1 MNKFLLSFAMLTA
14 MSTRAIA
21 ADSVPAADAF
31 QVLDQ
36 KPDGPRITPYL
47 AYQTELAW
55 RQDEK
60 RRKAW
65 EGFRDERDLLR
76 VQEQMRVSLLKML
89 GGLPTERTPLRP
101 QITGRIQMTGY
112 HIEKLVFE
120 SLPGVYVTA
129 LVYVPDDKKK
139 HPGILVPCGH
149 STNGKVHYQ
158 ALCQR
163 LVQRGYV
170 VICWDPVGQGERS
183 QFWDAKAGKT
193 RYNLICAEHAV
204 LGNMAYLTG
213 SNLARWEIWD
223 GVRAVD
229 YLLTRPEVDA
239 DRINITGTS
248 GGGTQTAYIAA
259 LDKRIKVA
267 VPSCF
272 ITALPMRMFN
282 RIFKDPDSDPEQ
294 DLFEMIS
301 SGVDNPGLLLMM
313 YPRPVMVASAVLDFF
328 PIEGAQKTVRE
339 VSAVYE
345 RFGHAADIGMVQGYH
360 GHQFSDENQFA
371 AIEFLDRYNQIPAA
385 RALPPTTEIAEKD
398 LLCTQSGQVML
409 EFKDARSL
417 MDVIKDYYAENKGHS
432 AATVKQLYF
441 GDGYSGVKSW
451 GLTEYT
457 GAPPKPEQITWETR
471 GSSNA
476 DGLVIDRYLLRHSHL
491 LEMPLLHIHKAD
503 SVHRPMLLWVGSN
516 GKATAEDWT
525 EVKKQIDAGYD
536 VVSFDA
542 RGLGETRMPYKAV
555 SEDDPTLAKLDFDKA
570 YVNPLSSV
578 MGGYVYNSLLIGRP
592 YFLQLVEDGEI
603 AARFARVQLHGSE
616 LFVAG
621 AGDANTLA
629 GAVAESL
636 PDVKLLPQ
644 DGGTTIKWS
653 EIVEQKQEVW
663 PIQYLL
669 PGGAYI
675 H

>member
-1 MNKFLLSFAMLTA
+1 MNKFLFSFAILTA
-14 MSTRAIA
+14 LSTRSIA

-31 QVLDQ
+31 QVLDR
-36 KPDGPRITPYL
+36 KPAGPQITPYL
-47 AYQTELAW
+47 SYQTELAW
-55 RQDEK
+55 RMDD
-60 RRKAW
+60 RRQKVW
-65 EGFRDERDLLR
+65 EGLRDEHDLLR
-76 VQEQMRVSLLKML
+76 LQDQMRASLLKML
-89 GGLPTERTPLRP
+89 GGLPTERTPLHP
-101 QITGRIQMTGY
+101 QITGRIQMAGY
-112 HIEKLVFE
+112 HIEKLIFE
-120 SLPGVYVTA
+120 SLRGIYVTA

-204 LGNMAYLTG
+204 MGNLAYLAGT
-213 SNLARWEIWD
+213 NLARWEVWD
-223 GVRAVD
+223 GMRAID

-248 GGGTQTAYIAA
+248 GGGTQTAYLAA

-267 VPSCF
+267 VPSCY

-294 DLFEMIS
+294 DLFGLIS

-339 VSAVYE
+339 VSALYE
-345 RFGHAADIGMVQGYH
+345 RFGHGSDIGMAQGYH

-385 RALPPTTEIAEKD
+385 RSLPTTTEIAEKD
-398 LLCTQSGQVML
+398 LLCTKNGQVMV

-417 MDVIKDYYAENKGHS
+417 MDVIKIYYTENKGRS
-432 AATVKQLYF
+432 GVTVKQLYF
-441 GDGYSGVKSW
+441 GEGYAGVKSW
-451 GLTEYT
+451 GVAEYA
-457 GAPPKPEQITWETR
+457 GGPPKSQQITWESR
-471 GSSNA
+471 GSSNV
-476 DGLVIDRYLLRHSHL
+476 DGVIIDRYLLRHSHL

-503 SVHRPMLLWVGSN
+503 SVHRPTLLWVGPN
-516 GKATAEDWT
+516 GKATTEDWA
-525 EVKKQIDAGYD
+525 EIKKQVDAGYD
-536 VVSFDA
+536 VVSFDS

-555 SEDDPTLAKLDFDKA
+555 SEDDPTLGKLDFDKA
-570 YVNPLSSV
+570 YVNSLSSV
-578 MGGYVYNSLLIGRP
+578 MGGYVYNSLLTGRP
-592 YFLQLVEDGEI
+592 YFLQLIEDSEI
-603 AARFARVQLHGSE
+603 AERFARVQLHGSE
-616 LFVAG
+616 FFVAG

-629 GAVAESL
+629 SAVAETL
-636 PDVKLLPQ
+636 PGVKLLPQ
-644 DGGTTIKWS
+644 DVTPVLKWS
-653 EIVEQKQEVW
+653 EIVEQKQEMW